1 MFALAAERNSM
12 PLPVLGR
19 TNLSVQLPADRFA
32 LMQPNY
38 VVEHPSAPAPAS
50 ASGVAATATAA
61 ATAATVA
68 P

>member
-1 MFALAAERNSM
+1 MFALAAERNSI

-38 VVEHPSAPAPAS
+38 VVEHPSTTAP
-50 ASGVAATATAA
+50 ASGVAATAA

>member
-12 PLPVLGR
+12 PLPALGR

-38 VVEHPSAPAPAS
+38 VVEHPNANANAPAPVPAP
-50 ASGVAATATAA
+50 AA
-61 ATAATVA
+61 AAPMAAPTA